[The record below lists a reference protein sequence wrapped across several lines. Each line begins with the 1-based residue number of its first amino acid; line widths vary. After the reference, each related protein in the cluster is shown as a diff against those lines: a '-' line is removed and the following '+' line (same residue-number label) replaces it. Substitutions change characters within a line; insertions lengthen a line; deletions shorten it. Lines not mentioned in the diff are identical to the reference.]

1 MRGGRGLRLLVTACM
16 HSRVAP
22 LLMPATAPKWR
33 GALRQSYQANGGL
46 LYKTNFLTPASYEAV
61 RDECRSLRRHF
72 KRELDS
78 IATGRLGCC
87 LDSRSQADLNLMTR
101 TLTRT
106 LTLTPSPNPKQ

>member
-46 LYKTNFLTPASYEAV
+46 LYKTNFLAPAAYEAPAP
-61 RDECRSLRRHF
+61 
-72 KRELDS
+72 
-78 IATGRLGCC
+78 ATCEAPAPALSGE
-87 LDSRSQADLNLMTR
+87 AT
-101 TLTRT
+101 
-106 LTLTPSPNPKQ
+106 

>member
-1 MRGGRGLRLLVTACM
+1 M

-33 GALRQSYQANGGL
+33 GAQCQSYQAGGL

-78 IATGRLGCC
+78 THRQARLLPGQP
-87 LDSRSQADLNLMTR
+87 LAGPQPDD
-101 TLTRT
+101 
-106 LTLTPSPNPKQ
+106 PNPHPNAHPNP